1 MGRPMKD
8 NSLTRLEKLRFRMQV
23 VEILRLLKSRYKYSE
38 LSRLTG
44 LPATVLSRYI
54 LGHVLPSFER
64 AVELWHI
71 LKKVI
76 NIRNEIVERIKFDGN
91 GFFDNTAIIYDPLV
105 RTFVTTWIY
114 EKLMGTRVNK
124 VLTVAVDG
132 VPLATTLSDK
142 LGVPLVVAKKEKEIG
157 VQDFWT
163 VDLIRGS
170 GHRETLYVPK
180 HWLSKKDWVVIVDDV
195 IRTGETQRALLELV
209 EKVGARLSGLFILIS
224 VGDWQDKVDVPDGCP
239 VEVLVTLKELGEENP
254 GRGRIEERRMARRR
268 PSRIRSVK
276 ASGRRNL
283 D

>member
-1 MGRPMKD
+1 M
-8 NSLTRLEKLRFRMQV
+8 TRLEKLRFRIQV
-23 VEILRLLKSRYKYSE
+23 TEVLRLLKARYKYSE

-54 LGHVLPSFER
+54 LGHVLPSYER
-64 AVELWHI
+64 AVELWHV
-71 LKKVI
+71 LKKVV
-76 NIRNEIVERIKFDGN
+76 NIRNEIINRIKFDGN

-142 LGVPLVVAKKEKEIG
+142 LGVPLVVAKKEKEVG
-157 VQDFWT
+157 VSDFWT

-180 HWLSKKDWVVIVDDV
+180 HWLSKKDWIVIVDDV
-195 IRTGETQRALLELV
+195 IRTGETQRALIELV
-209 EKVGARLSGLFILIS
+209 DKVGARLSGLFILIS
-224 VGDWQDKVDVPDGCP
+224 VGNWQDKISIPDGCP
-239 VEVLVTLKELGEENP
+239 VEVLVTLREP
-254 GRGRIEERRMARRR
+254 GQASRRSLR
-268 PSRIRSVK
+268 PS
-276 ASGRRNL
+276 
-283 D
+283 